1 MAYLLEP
8 PPSRSIG
15 IRLSEDE
22 KTIRE
27 LREQVLVLQQQLD
40 WFKRQLFGRRSEQFE
55 HPELFG
61 EPVPEKDIPSG
72 GAGAPAEGE
81 KANATTGA
89 RSRRK
94 RPVRADRLP
103 ENLPRVT
110 EVVTPPEVLADPESW
125 KLLGEDERK
134 WLEKEPGH
142 FYLRVKVYQTYVPVD
157 APATGKAITAPA
169 PPTVIDGGFWG
180 EGLLAEV
187 LCNRYLY
194 HLPYARQQSLYK
206 TRFGIDLSRKTMS
219 DGAGK
224 VAGQLAILTRLM
236 KEDMLGCGYIQADET
251 EVRYLDRDAPGGSSR
266 GRFWVYKGSSG
277 DVLFDWQLTRG
288 HHHFTDWIGGGF
300 EGVIGSD
307 GYEAYQNYCRAQTL
321 RGRTVER
328 AACHAHIRRKYEAA
342 LKEKP
347 GVAGWFMKIYGK
359 LYRIEATLREC
370 RADRA
375 AKERYRQRHSRPL
388 LDLIDKANRHLLQ
401 KTKIRP
407 KSRLGE
413 AVRYALGQWGG
424 AATYLARGQV
434 EIDNNGVER
443 DIRPSAVG
451 KKNWLFIGSPEAGD
465 RSAVFYS
472 LLISAR
478 HHGVDPETYL
488 RDILKRLPGSS
499 TAPAALR
506 KLLPANWD
514 AAHKADNAPGETGVA
529 A

>member
-1 MAYLLEP
+1 
-8 PPSRSIG
+8 
-15 IRLSEDE
+15 LSEDE

-40 WFKRQLFGRRSEQFE
+40 WFKRQLFGRSSEQFE

-61 EPVPEKDIPSG
+61 EPGSGKELPSG
-72 GAGAPAEGE
+72 GADAPAEGDAASE
-81 KANATTGA
+81 KTGG
-89 RSRRK
+89 RNTRK
-94 RPVRADRLP
+94 RPIRAGRLP
-103 ENLPRVT
+103 DNLPRVT
-110 EVVTPPEVLADPESW
+110 EVVTPPEVLADPGRW

-142 FYLRVKVYQTYVPVD
+142 FYLRVKVYQTYVPAD
-157 APATGKAITAPA
+157 APSTGKAVTAPA
-169 PPTVIDGGFWG
+169 PPTIIDSGFWG

-194 HLPYARQQSLYK
+194 HLPYARQENLYK
-206 TRFGIDLSRKTMS
+206 TRFGIELSRMTMS
-219 DGAGK
+219 DGTGK
-224 VAGQLAILTRLM
+224 VAGQLGILTRLM
-236 KEDMLGCGYIQADET
+236 KEEMLQCGYIRADET

-266 GRFWVYKGSSG
+266 GRFWVYKAAGG
-277 DVLFDWQLTRG
+277 DVLFDWQLSRE
-288 HHHFTDWIGGGF
+288 HHHFTDWIGEDF

-307 GYEAYQNYCRAQTL
+307 GYDAYSNYCRTQTL
-321 RGRTVER
+321 RGKTAER
-328 AACHAHIRRKYEAA
+328 ATCHAHIRRKYEAA

-347 GVAGWFMKIYGK
+347 RVAGWFMKIYGR
-359 LYRIEATLREC
+359 LYRIEAALREC

-375 AKERYRQRHSRPL
+375 AKERYRQRHSGPL
-388 LDLIDKANRHLLQ
+388 LDLIDKANKHLLQ
-401 KTKIRP
+401 KSKIRP
-407 KSRLGE
+407 KSRFGE
-413 AVRYALGQWGG
+413 AVRYALGQWEG
-424 AATYLARGQV
+424 AGTYLSHGQV
-434 EIDNNGVER
+434 EIDNNGIER

-488 RDILKRLPGSS
+488 RDILKRLPGCS
-499 TAPAALR
+499 TDPAALR
-506 KLLPANWD
+506 GLLPANW
-514 AAHKADNAPGETGVA
+514 AAAYKAAQTSAEITVA